1 MYDEANYIYQEFQKN
16 FAEKK
21 EEPLILYGIGKRT
34 GELLERIQE
43 YQIAG
48 LMDGK
53 KKEGTIWDKPI
64 LDYQDVLKL
73 KVKTIV
79 VIARPAVIGVIYHR
93 IEGFCTGNG
102 IAVYDVKGNDLSE
115 VYTNQEHDIPYFH
128 QSYDDLKREAEK
140 HEVISFDVFDTLIM
154 RKVLYPADIFAI
166 VEKRKLFS
174 GFADLRIEAER
185 QLCDSGQNPA
195 LEEIYIRLRE
205 LSGISEAEKNELRE
219 MEIAAELEYIVPRE
233 RMLELFN
240 NIKDKKKIYLISDMY
255 LPQKVIGELLK
266 KCGYDGY
273 DGLYVSCEKRTAK
286 CEKLFQ
292 MFLED
297 RKYEGYESCNCLHI
311 GDNEVADIAC
321 AEAAGMDT
329 FQIMSAR
336 EMLGSSSYGRLLSEE
351 LNLMDRMAAGLLC
364 ERAFGDPFA
373 LYETKGRFKIAN
385 TRDFAY
391 MLIAPMIFYF
401 TVWLMQEVR
410 RWECDYILYPSRD
423 AYLIE
428 KVS

>member
-128 QSYDDLKREAEK
+128 QSYDDLKREAE
-140 HEVISFDVFDTLIM
+140 
-154 RKVLYPADIFAI
+154 
-166 VEKRKLFS
+166 
-174 GFADLRIEAER
+174 
-185 QLCDSGQNPA
+185 
-195 LEEIYIRLRE
+195 
-205 LSGISEAEKNELRE
+205 
-219 MEIAAELEYIVPRE
+219 
-233 RMLELFN
+233 
-240 NIKDKKKIYLISDMY
+240 
-255 LPQKVIGELLK
+255 
-266 KCGYDGY
+266 
-273 DGLYVSCEKRTAK
+273 
-286 CEKLFQ
+286 
-292 MFLED
+292 
-297 RKYEGYESCNCLHI
+297 
-311 GDNEVADIAC
+311 
-321 AEAAGMDT
+321 
-329 FQIMSAR
+329 
-336 EMLGSSSYGRLLSEE
+336 
-351 LNLMDRMAAGLLC
+351 
-364 ERAFGDPFA
+364 
-373 LYETKGRFKIAN
+373 
-385 TRDFAY
+385 
-391 MLIAPMIFYF
+391 
-401 TVWLMQEVR
+401 
-410 RWECDYILYPSRD
+410 
-423 AYLIE
+423 
-428 KVS
+428 